1 MYLKQVFFFDIHSP
15 LGRLLS
21 AGAGYMADTN
31 VTFPLERIGDVGVL
45 ALKRDVVFCSSSGEC
60 RTTDGDGACELVAG
74 WMCRLITEVKL
85 AAIKRLGY
93 RVTMTQL
100 S

>member
-31 VTFPLERIGDVGVL
+31 VTFPLERIGD
-45 ALKRDVVFCSSSGEC
+45 GEC